1 MHHKQACTGQRT
13 RLVHVMD
20 AMRAYKNKKM
30 KFVACL
36 ALFSG
41 QASAEVDDQ
50 VKQGRVLL
58 DKRQAKQVFEL
69 LEPQEAARAGD
80 PDVDTT
86 MGIAAN
92 DNEQFTREVFALERV
107 LSVQPENSRARAEL
121 GRAPATFD
129 MPKAST
135 SA

>member
-1 MHHKQACTGQRT
+1 M
-13 RLVHVMD
+13 
-20 AMRAYKNKKM
+20 
-30 KFVACL
+30 
-36 ALFSG
+36 
-41 QASAEVDDQ
+41 
-50 VKQGRVLL
+50 LL
-58 DKRQAKQVFEL
+58 DRGQAKQVFEL

-80 PDVDTT
+80 PDFDTT

-92 DNEQFTREVFALERV
+92 DNEQVTREVFALERV

>member
-1 MHHKQACTGQRT
+1 
-13 RLVHVMD
+13 MD
-20 AMRAYKNKKM
+20 VMRAYKNKKM

-58 DKRQAKQVFEL
+58 DKRQAKQAFEL
-69 LEPQEAARAGD
+69 VEPQEAARAGD
-80 PDVDTT
+80 PDFDTT

-92 DNEQFTREVFALERV
+92 DTEQFTREVFALERV

-121 GRAPATFD
+121 GRASAIFD
-129 MPKAST
+129 MPRAST